1 MRIYSLIVIAL
12 IISGCYGKSP
22 SQSPPINPAELAA
35 TQELD
40 ELNTRII
47 QQGTNFPASPAD
59 YLIGPA
65 DLLEVRVFETEA
77 LTSVV
82 RVSSRGFVTLPLL
95 GDVEVAD
102 LTAREAEEQIEKEYK
117 NGGYLRDPHVSIFI
131 EDHESRNISVIGA
144 VVEPGKYELLT
155 RQTVLDALANAKG
168 LQPNAGRSIHLNR
181 MNKDGT
187 RSSYIIDVEDL
198 LSGNTDS
205 NIAVL
210 PGDLILVPDSGT
222 VFVEGAVLNPG
233 TYPIK
238 EGSTTLTQAIIKAG
252 GSMSYAQNS
261 DITLIRYNSATGRKV
276 YTVNLDEI
284 NAGNQQDIVVK
295 DRDAVIVGTNTVKK
309 FFSGL
314 SLNIGYGLVGVGYTQ
329 PAR

>member
-1 MRIYSLIVIAL
+1 MKISFILVLIL

-22 SQSPPINPAELAA
+22 SKSPPVNPAELQA

-95 GDVEVAD
+95 GDVEVSD
-102 LTAREAEEQIEKEYK
+102 FTAREAEEKIENDYK
-117 NGGYLRDPHVSIFI
+117 KGGYLKDPHVSIFI

-144 VVEPGKYELLT
+144 VVSPGKYELLT

-168 LQPNAGRSIHLNR
+168 LKPDAGRSIHLNR

-198 LSGNTDS
+198 LSGSTDS

-210 PGDLILVPDSGT
+210 PGDLILVPDSGN

-233 TYPIK
+233 TYSIK
-238 EGSTTLTQAIIKAG
+238 EGSTSLTQAIIKAG

-284 NAGNQQDIVVK
+284 NAGNQEDIIVK
-295 DRDAVIVGTNTVKK
+295 DRDAIIVGTNTVKK

-329 PAR
+329 PNR

>member
-1 MRIYSLIVIAL
+1 MKNISLLVLTL

-22 SQSPPINPAELAA
+22 SQSPPVNTAELQA

-40 ELNTRII
+40 DLNTRII

-77 LTSVV
+77 LTSIV
-82 RVSSRGFVTLPLL
+82 RVSSRGYVTLPLL
-95 GDVEVAD
+95 GDVEISD
-102 LTAREAEEQIEKEYK
+102 FTAREAEEQIEKAYK
-117 NGGYLRDPHVSIFI
+117 DGGYLKDPHVSIFI
-131 EDHESRNISVIGA
+131 EDHESRNMSVIGA
-144 VVEPGKYELLT
+144 VVQPGKYELLT

-168 LQPNAGRSIHLNR
+168 LLPDAGRTIHLNR

-210 PGDLILVPDSGT
+210 PGDLILVPDSGN
-222 VFVEGAVLNPG
+222 VFVEGAVLRPG

-238 EGSTTLTQAIIKAG
+238 EGSTSLTQAIIKAG
-252 GSMSYAQNS
+252 GSMSYAETS

-276 YTVNLDEI
+276 YTVNLKEI
-284 NAGNQQDIVVK
+284 NEGNQEDIIVK
-295 DRDAVIVGTNTVKK
+295 DRDAIIVGTNTIKK

-314 SLNIGYGLVGVGYTQ
+314 NLNIGYGLVGVGYRA
-329 PAR
+329 PDR